1 MSVNNYY
8 IYRVKKL
15 TESCYFF
22 CSLSFSCQTSQWLPW
37 LSITIHGKKQEAEP
51 V

>member
-15 TESCYFF
+15 TESYFF